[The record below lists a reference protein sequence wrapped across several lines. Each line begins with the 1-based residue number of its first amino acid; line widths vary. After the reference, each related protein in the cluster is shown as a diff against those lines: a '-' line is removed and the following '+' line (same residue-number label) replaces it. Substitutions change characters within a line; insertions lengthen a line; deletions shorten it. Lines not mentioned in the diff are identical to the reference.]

1 MGQILIIMSKIAEN
15 IVIKNDD
22 GHDWYG
28 TAIVSIRD
36 TDTSEVR
43 TATARYD
50 SSKSKEEAISEA
62 IEIASNKF

>member
-1 MGQILIIMSKIAEN
+1 MSKIVEN
-15 IVIKNDD
+15 IVNKNDD

-50 SSKSKEEAISEA
+50 PSKSKEEAISEA